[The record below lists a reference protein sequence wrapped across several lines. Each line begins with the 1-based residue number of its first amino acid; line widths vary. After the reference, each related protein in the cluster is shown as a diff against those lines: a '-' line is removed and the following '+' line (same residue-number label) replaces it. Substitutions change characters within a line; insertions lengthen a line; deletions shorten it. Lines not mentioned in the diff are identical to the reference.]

1 MGSLNP
7 FVCRA
12 TLCGHCCCC
21 GEMQITASCS
31 RGGAGQLPA
40 ENACNCMNLM
50 QAVSGK
56 QHARSAKPLA
66 GWNKVNKTN
75 SFPEQSHDGNLVLHW
90 RFLPIIS
97 DYLPLNA
104 ALSEN
109 YCPRCW
115 KLPQSGYHGI
125 LVNSMQSLDVIFS
138 LFLEPMN
145 LFYKGPNG
153 SKEYKENL
161 ILFVTI

>member
-1 MGSLNP
+1 MWPLLLLWRDANNSQLLQ
-7 FVCRA
+7 RWSWA
-12 TLCGHCCCC
+12 
-21 GEMQITASCS
+21 ASSWECVQLYELD
-31 RGGAGQLPA
+31 AGRQWKTT
-40 ENACNCMNLM
+40 C
-50 QAVSGK
+50 
-56 QHARSAKPLA
+56 SAKPLA